1 MSRWIKKEKEQGT
14 NQPLPKNT
22 QEMLSEMSS
31 RLRDLG
37 NENVILKRLVAEKD
51 VENAILK
58 ELLDKVNPQ

>member
-1 MSRWIKKEKEQGT
+1 
-14 NQPLPKNT
+14 
-22 QEMLSEMSS
+22 MSS

>member
-1 MSRWIKKEKEQGT
+1 
-14 NQPLPKNT
+14 
-22 QEMLSEMSS
+22 MLSEMSS